1 MFWTQ
6 GYADYKTYSAEEHIL
21 SGAVICQGMCLYV
34 WIVSEKALEQEKRD
48 VLQKA
53 LQEWIIR
60 IHMAFSQEKEALCY
74 KESSRLLAGKEGLQL
89 YVSYA
94 HLLLLYRYDTK
105 SRKVLQTKIQSKQNK
120 EQNFFMYTSQNMQL
134 FLDKAA
140 DCQRAE
146 EAANILKYQMLCEI
160 SEQKIE
166 SGYFF
171 IWEQ

>member
-21 SGAVICQGMCLYV
+21 SGAVICQGICLYV
-34 WIVSEKALEQEKRD
+34 WIVSEKALEKEKRD
-48 VLQKA
+48 ALQKA

-60 IHMAFSQEKEALCY
+60 IHMAFLQEKEALCY
-74 KESSRLLAGKEGLQL
+74 KESSRLLSGKEELQL

-94 HLLLLYRYDTK
+94 HTLLLYRYDTE
-105 SRKVLQTKIQSKQNK
+105 SQKVLQTKIQPKQN
-120 EQNFFMYTSQNMQL
+120 EQRKFSIYTSPNMQL

-140 DCQRAE
+140 ECQRAE
-146 EAANILKYQMLCEI
+146 MAANILKYQMLCAI